1 MAEKEK
7 EIKVLVIDDEKN
19 ILQSIEMVLSY
30 EQYKVITSA
39 NGLDGLELFKSEQP
53 DIVLLDVRMPGLDGL
68 TVLKGL
74 KEINPFT
81 EIIMISG
88 HSGVEE
94 AVTAA
99 RYGAFDFLEKP
110 ISRDK
115 LLLTIRNAH
124 EKGQLLRENIT
135 LKGITEKKYSLIGNS
150 LALRELLSA
159 VDRVAKTSTT
169 VLITGESGTGKELI
183 ARRIH
188 NNSSRHSYPF
198 VQVNCAA
205 IPEEL
210 IESELFGHEKG
221 SFTGAFERKT
231 GKFESAHRG
240 TIFLD
245 EVADLSLKAQAK
257 VLRVLEEGEIQR
269 VGTAEICQVD
279 VRVIAATN
287 KDLTVAIKDGH
298 FREDL
303 YFRLNV
309 FPVHSPALRQRRE
322 DIPLLVSHF
331 VELFASEHNFKRK
344 QVSSQVL
351 KLLTQYSWPG
361 NIRELRNLIERMLI
375 ICDGPQIEPS
385 HLPAPFAQLK
395 APSQSNDFNHIQ
407 TWKEF
412 KQMSEKAYLDY
423 KIKENNYNLARTARE
438 IDLPRS
444 NLYKKLE
451 SLEITLP
458 GDTPIQDSSESE

>member
-30 EQYKVITSA
+30 EQYKVITTG

-94 AVTAA
+94 AVSAA

-115 LLLTIRNAH
+115 LLLTIRNAY
-124 EKGQLLRENIT
+124 EKGQLRRENQT
-135 LKGITEKKYSLIGNS
+135 LKGLTEKKYTLIGDS
-150 LALRELLSA
+150 PALRDMLSA
-159 VDRVAKTSTT
+159 VDKVAKTATT

-188 NNSSRHSYPF
+188 MNSARHNTPF

-205 IPEEL
+205 IPDEL

-269 VGTAEICQVD
+269 VGTAEIRQVD
-279 VRVIAATN
+279 VRIIAATN
-287 KDLTVAIKDGH
+287 KDLSIAIKDGA

-309 FPVHSPALRQRRE
+309 FPIHSPSLRQRKE
-322 DIPLLVSHF
+322 DIPLLLDHF
-331 VELFASEHNFKRK
+331 IELFASEHNFKRK
-344 QVSSQVL
+344 SVSDQVIRVLSQ
-351 KLLTQYSWPG
+351 YDWPG

-375 ICDGPQIEPS
+375 ICDGPQIEPA
-385 HLPAPFAQLK
+385 HLPPPFSRIE
-395 APSQSNDFNHIQ
+395 APSQSDDFHHIR

-412 KQMSEKAYLDY
+412 KQMSEKAFLEY
-423 KIKENNYNLARTARE
+423 KIKANGNNLAKTARE

-451 SLEITLP
+451 SLEISLP
-458 GDTPIQDSSESE
+458 GGAASLDEDPQS